1 MSLGGEET
9 LTFLDP
15 DEDGLVRPDTQA
27 EDFRFQFTLPS
38 QDFGAG
44 INSLSMSASLDD
56 EQLKDGIRMVS
67 KFWWLILSSGD
78 LDLGPA

>member
-38 QDFGAG
+38 QDYGG
-44 INSLSMSASLDD
+44 GLNSLSMSASLDD
-56 EQLKDGIRMVS
+56 EQLKDGIRMVRS
-67 KFWWLILSSGD
+67 NDCRSLTTTLSY
-78 LDLGPA
+78 

>member
-1 MSLGGEET
+1 MSLGEET

-38 QDFGAG
+38 QDHFGG
-44 INSLSMSASLDD
+44 LNSLSMSASLDD
-56 EQLKDGIRMVS
+56 EQLQDGIRMVR
-67 KFWWLILSSGD
+67 ILFVVNQS
-78 LDLGPA
+78 LFVFVK

>member
-38 QDFGAG
+38 QDYGG
-44 INSLSMSASLDD
+44 HGLHSLSMSASLDD
-56 EQLKDGIRMVS
+56 EQLKDGIRMVRS
-67 KFWWLILSSGD
+67 NNY
-78 LDLGPA
+78 